1 MKNLRAILMVFM
13 ICMLSF
19 PFKSIS
25 QGQYKPPDRMKMLTA
40 FNGEWKGE
48 MVTKID
54 KKTTRYKLSH
64 NSAKV
69 AGGWGIQ
76 ITEVA
81 MIPEKGKYQSAKI
94 FSCSSVSDSTYMYT
108 IDNFGETWFFIG
120 TWETNKKL
128 ILRSKMDLKGKL
140 TEKEITYTF
149 INPKQYDYK
158 SITKVAGSPDET
170 VEMTMLRE

>member
-1 MKNLRAILMVFM
+1 MKNFRIDQLFFMV
-13 ICMLSF
+13 CMLAF
-19 PFKSIS
+19 PFSSQS
-25 QGQYKPPDRMKMLTA
+25 QGQYKPPDRMKMLAA

-48 MVTKID
+48 MVTRVE

-64 NSAKV
+64 NSAKI

-81 MIPEKGKYQSAKI
+81 MIPDKGKYQSAKI

-108 IDNFGETWFFIG
+108 IDNFGETWFYIG

-128 ILRSKMDLKGKL
+128 VLRSKMDMKGKT
-140 TEKEITYTF
+140 TEKEITYNF

-158 SITKVAGSPDET
+158 SITKISGSPDET
-170 VEMTMLRE
+170 VEMSMQRQ